1 MREITVT
8 AGLSGYSG
16 GGFQTVP
23 VVVDQYIAPNQFNI
37 VANNGA
43 SGYSGTFEY
52 SVTDPYPFVNGKFVE
67 ADYVWVTG
75 SSGFTPE
82 PFRAVRLNGAAEGD
96 TLTVI
101 QVGAL

>member
-37 VANNGA
+37 VANGGI

-67 ADYVWVTG
+67 AEYDWVQG
-75 SSGFTPE
+75 SSGFQPI

-101 QVGAL
+101 QAGAL

>member
-8 AGLSGYSG
+8 ADDSG
-16 GGFQTVP
+16 TTIP

-37 VANNGA
+37 VANGGI

-52 SVTDPYPFVNGKFVE
+52 SLTDPYPFVNGKFVE
-67 ADYVWVTG
+67 ADYTWVQG
-75 SSGFTPE
+75 SSGFQPI

-96 TLTVI
+96 TLTVV
-101 QVGAL
+101 QAGAL